1 MPDIF
6 IKNAAGTQVVAK
18 NIDTVIL
25 PTTDGGTA
33 TFRQWNGVI
42 GSSIPI
48 VSYQKKNVMRVPGLA
63 FVEPIITI
71 TKGE

>member
-6 IKNAAGTQVVAK
+6 IKNAAGTQIVAK
-18 NIDTVIL
+18 NVDTVIL

-42 GSSIPI
+42 ESSMPT
-48 VSYQKKNVMRVPGLA
+48 VSYQKKNVMRVPAYG
-63 FVEPIITI
+63 FTEPTITI